1 MQAVGHYRKAVWQA
15 GRQGGREAG
24 RQGGREAG
32 RQGGR
37 EAERQR
43 GREAERQGG
52 REAGRQK
59 EHISLVL
66 SIDLRYLTGLT
77 FLTIIKVRLGYS

>member
-1 MQAVGHYRKAVWQA
+1 MQAVRHYRKAVWQ
-15 GRQGGREAG
+15 AG

-43 GREAERQGG
+43 GREAERQRG
-52 REAGRQK
+52 REAGRQGGRQAEGAYK
-59 EHISLVL
+59 FS
-66 SIDLRYLTGLT
+66 SIHKLTL
-77 FLTIIKVRLGYS
+77 FNKAYIFSTIIKVRLGYS